1 MARLHP
7 PPPGAR
13 RSPPTLAPP
22 RSPLAGRLAAAL
34 LVGALAGGCAP
45 EPRNGEGELP
55 EPGEV
60 PAAAEALAPWP
71 DSIVREVLAMEE
83 ADERVRDRVA
93 SLIQSPT
100 PDSAALARAAAE
112 QQAVDRANTSRLKEI
127 ILEHGW
133 PARSEVGPEVATA
146 AFLIAQHA
154 HHDIAFQKE
163 YLAFVERE
171 HAKGDAPGDAV
182 ALLTDQTRLAEGT
195 PQLYGTQ
202 VTIQGGRLVLEPME
216 DEARVDE
223 RRAALGLGPL
233 SEYLERLRQ
242 AYGLPR

>member
-1 MARLHP
+1 L
-7 PPPGAR
+7 
-13 RSPPTLAPP
+13 LAVAL
-22 RSPLAGRLAAAL
+22 LAGALTAA
-34 LVGALAGGCAP
+34 CTQ
-45 EPRNGEGELP
+45 EMRDGEAELP
-55 EPGEV
+55 EPGDVSTAAEV
-60 PAAAEALAPWP
+60 PALWP
-71 DSIVREVLAMEE
+71 DSIVQEVLAMEE
-83 ADERVRDRVA
+83 ADVRVRDRVA
-93 SLIQSPT
+93 SLIQSPA

-112 QQAVDRANTSRLKEI
+112 QQAVDQANTARLKAI
-127 ILEHGW
+127 IRDHGW
-133 PARSEVGPEVATA
+133 PARSEVGPEAATA
-146 AFLIAQHA
+146 AFLIVQHA
-154 HHDIAFQKE
+154 HHDLAFQKE
-163 YLAFVERE
+163 YLAFVEQE

-202 VTIQGGRLVLEPME
+202 VTIQEGRLVLEPME